1 MFKVTLRIIDR
12 LEKIFVIQ
20 GLIIIFLFRAPINK
34 KNTNVN
40 GKWSKDLKRQFIKD
54 LEIVI
59 KPIMF
64 NSINDKR
71 NIK

>member
-1 MFKVTLRIIDR
+1 MFKVTLKIINR
-12 LEKIFVIQ
+12 LEKIFVMQ
-20 GLIIIFLFRAPINK
+20 GLIIIFLFRVPINK

-40 GKWSKDLKRQFIKD
+40 GKWSKDLKRQLIKA
-54 LEIVI
+54 LEIAI

-64 NSINDKR
+64 NSITDKR

>member
-1 MFKVTLRIIDR
+1 M
-12 LEKIFVIQ
+12 Q
-20 GLIIIFLFRAPINK
+20 GLIIIFLFRVPINK

-40 GKWSKDLKRQFIKD
+40 GKWSKDLKRQLIKA
-54 LEIVI
+54 LEIAI

-64 NSINDKR
+64 NSITDKR

>member
-1 MFKVTLRIIDR
+1 MFKVTLKIINR
-12 LEKIFVIQ
+12 LEKIFVMQ
-20 GLIIIFLFRAPINK
+20 GLIIIFLFRVPINK

-40 GKWSKDLKRQFIKD
+40 GKWSTDLKRQLIKA
-54 LEIVI
+54 LEIVV

-64 NSINDKR
+64 NSITDKR